1 MQQIF
6 ILLGTFG
13 LVVLTG
19 LPVFS
24 QGKPTKVGRV
34 GCPRCVNDGSPAS
47 QSLQKADELYASF
60 KTKEALDELLKV
72 LQVDPQNTEALS
84 KITRVY
90 IDFGDGIPESSP
102 DWQGKRLKQYQIAED
117 YARKALKADP
127 DNTWG
132 HFYVA
137 ASLGKIAMLSP
148 ISKQI
153 DLSREIQT
161 EVEKSIALDPEN
173 GFAYHV
179 YGVWHRRMAEIGQM
193 SRVAASVFL
202 GRTVPKGSMEKSV
215 EYLNKAVSLNPK
227 VISHRL
233 ELAKTHIA
241 MGNWQLARNSL
252 KTAEELPVQFSDD
265 RLHKAE
271 AQQLLQEIKDN

>member
-1 MQQIF
+1 MRKIF
-6 ILLGTFG
+6 IFLGAFG

-19 LPVFS
+19 LPVLS
-24 QGKPTKVGRV
+24 QGKPTKMGRV
-34 GCPRCVNDGSPAS
+34 GCPRCVNDGSPTS
-47 QSLQKADELYASF
+47 QSLQKADELYADF
-60 KTKEALDELLKV
+60 KTKEALAELLKV
-72 LQVDPQNTEALS
+72 LQIDAQNTEALS
-84 KITRVY
+84 KIARVH

-102 DWQGKRLKQYQIAED
+102 DWQAKRLKEYQTAED
-117 YARKALKADP
+117 YARKAVKSDP
-127 DNTWG
+127 DSTWG

-137 ASLGKIAMLSP
+137 ASLGKIAMLSSIP
-148 ISKQI
+148 KQI
-153 DLSREIQT
+153 DLSREIQS
-161 EVEKSIALDPEN
+161 EVERSIALDPEN

-202 GRTVPKGSMEKSV
+202 GRSVPKGSMEKSV

-233 ELAKTHIA
+233 ELAKTYIA
-241 MGNWQLARNSL
+241 MENWQLARNSL

-265 RLHKAE
+265 RLHKTE
-271 AQQLLQEIKDN
+271 AQRLLQEIKDN